1 MEVNDSKSLSFS
13 PNPTSSETILSIES
27 TSEEK
32 VIVETEEWELE
43 IYDNV
48 QNLKEKKTKLKGNST
63 KLQTAGWKEGVYLVR
78 VKYKNEIL
86 TGKLV
91 VKK

>member
-1 MEVNDSKSLSFS
+1 MGCARHRGCNQNAAFAQPGYQLNYFSVDYCDETLEWEMEV
-13 PNPTSSETILSIES
+13 
-27 TSEEK
+27 
-32 VIVETEEWELE
+32 
-43 IYDNV
+43 YD
-48 QNLKEKKTKLKGNST
+48 QNQTLKEKKTKLKGRSVEI
-63 KLQTAGWKEGVYLVR
+63 QTANWKEGVYLVR